1 VFCGSD
7 RVFDRVFGGSIKVY
21 LGGTSWGVFFCGS
34 GTGVK
39 QGEMRGVSTR
49 GVIQEGDTRKDGV
62 SQMKGLV

>member
-1 VFCGSD
+1 
-7 RVFDRVFGGSIKVY
+7 VY
-21 LGGTSWGVFFCGS
+21 LGGTGWGVFFCDS
-34 GTGVK
+34 GTRVK

>member
-1 VFCGSD
+1 
-7 RVFDRVFGGSIKVY
+7 VFGGVP
-21 LGGTSWGVFFCGS
+21 GGGQVGDVFFCGR